1 MEVEALLKPVVEAE
15 GFDLYDVSRRRE
27 GGRTVLQVMVERPE
41 GVEIDGL
48 AHLSRRISQHLEEQG
63 SETGTFDLR
72 VSSPGLERPLK
83 RPEHFRRSVGEQVKV
98 KTTAQVDGS
107 RIHTGT
113 LMSAGDEGCILE
125 AGGAELHLP
134 YSGIS
139 SARTA
144 VDWSAELKGSNT

>member
-1 MEVEALLKPVVEAE
+1 MQALLRPVVEAE

-63 SETGTFDLR
+63 SETGTAFDLR

-83 RPEHFRRSVGEQVKV
+83 RPEHFRRSVGEQVTV
-98 KTTAQVDGS
+98 KTTAQVEGS

-113 LMSAGDEGCILE
+113 LMAAGDEGCILE
-125 AGGAELHLP
+125 AGGVELHLS

>member
-1 MEVEALLKPVVEAE
+1 MQALLEPVVEAE

-98 KTTAQVDGS
+98 KTTAQVEGS

-125 AGGAELHLP
+125 AGGAELHLS

-139 SARTA
+139 SARTV
-144 VDWSAELKGSNT
+144 VDWSAELKGSNA